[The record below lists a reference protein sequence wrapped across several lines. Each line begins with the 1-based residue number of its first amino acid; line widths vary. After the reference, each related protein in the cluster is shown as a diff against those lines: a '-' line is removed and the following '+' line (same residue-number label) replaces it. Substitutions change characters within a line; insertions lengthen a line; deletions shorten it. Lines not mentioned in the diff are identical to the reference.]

1 MPDVVVLLVLAAIR
15 AEDRRIGLE
24 RLDRIDDDRQRL
36 VVDHHG
42 LDAVRGG
49 IAVRGNDRRDLLR
62 LVHHRVGWQH
72 HLHVAGE
79 GRHPVQL
86 VALEVLARD
95 HGEDTRDLEGLRC
108 VDRLDRGVGVRAAD
122 DVEPEHARQDD
133 VLDVLALA
141 ADEPRV
147 FLALDRMAHAPDFRG
162 GLRLQ
167 LGGHQATPSVV
178 SAATTGADSAAD
190 SVPAACW
197 MALTMF
203 T

>member
-1 MPDVVVLLVLAAIR
+1 MTAATSCDWYIT
-15 AEDRRIGLE
+15 
-24 RLDRIDDDRQRL
+24 
-36 VVDHHG
+36 VS
-42 LDAVRGG
+42 
-49 IAVRGNDRRDLLR
+49 
-62 LVHHRVGWQH
+62 VGQH
-72 HLHVAGE
+72 HLHVARD

-86 VALEVLARD
+86 VALEVLAGD
-95 HGEDTRDLEGLRC
+95 HGEHARDLEGLRR